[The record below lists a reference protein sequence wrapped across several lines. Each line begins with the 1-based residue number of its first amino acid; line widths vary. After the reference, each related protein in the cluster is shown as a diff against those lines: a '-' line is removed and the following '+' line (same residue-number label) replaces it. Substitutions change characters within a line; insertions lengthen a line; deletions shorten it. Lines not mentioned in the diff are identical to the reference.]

1 MQEQAR
7 TLNISYLLPKAVGN
21 THTLYSMS
29 GPEFILPI
37 WYDLV
42 ATFAFA
48 ITGAIIGLQKKYDIV
63 GVVALAIAVGV
74 GGGTIR
80 DGIFLQTPP
89 AIATDWRYM
98 AAILTAVVA
107 AIGLFHV
114 LHNKALRLTVD
125 MLDALGLA
133 AYTIVGTQKAT
144 LAGFVVFGAV
154 LVGVINAVG
163 GGVLRDIL
171 SGVEPR
177 IYRPSQW
184 YAIISVGGSLLFL
197 ALAGLAS
204 LGMQVSAIIAIAT
217 MVIIRAIVIVFDIK
231 TRPAESV
238 RNIVRGKKQP

>member
-1 MQEQAR
+1 
-7 TLNISYLLPKAVGN
+7 
-21 THTLYSMS
+21 MS

-80 DGIFLQTPP
+80 DGVFLQTAP
-89 AIATDWRYM
+89 AIVTDWRYM
-98 AAILTAVVA
+98 AAILVAVGVA
-107 AIGLFHV
+107 IALFHV
-114 LHNKALRLTVD
+114 LHNKSLRLTVD

-133 AYTIVGTQKAT
+133 AYTIVGTQKAS
-144 LAGFVVFGAV
+144 LAGFVLFGAV

-177 IYRPSQW
+177 IYQPSQW
-184 YAIISVGGSLLFL
+184 YALISIGGSLLFL
-197 ALAGLAS
+197 GLAVLAGLD
-204 LGMQVSAIIAIAT
+204 MQLAAIIAMAI
-217 MVIIRAIVIVFDIK
+217 MIIIRAIVIVFDIR

-238 RNIVRGKKQP
+238 RNIIRVKKK